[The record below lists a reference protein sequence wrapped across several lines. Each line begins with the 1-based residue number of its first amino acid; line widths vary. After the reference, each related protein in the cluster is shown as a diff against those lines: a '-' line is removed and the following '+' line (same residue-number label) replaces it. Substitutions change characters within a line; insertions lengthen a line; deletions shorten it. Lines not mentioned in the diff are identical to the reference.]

1 MNTNRE
7 PRIESQDSGKKHL
20 TPHGSITTRTNTQTI
35 TRIPQTNLTT
45 ILHPL
50 RTLTIRA
57 SPRPRAPPP
66 LDEPGR
72 RSITAMGRG
81 VVGAAG
87 LCTFSL
93 FVLERVGRAD
103 SRSREAR
110 KGVAALNRS
119 AAC

>member
-1 MNTNRE
+1 MNANRE

-72 RSITAMGRG
+72 RSITAVGRG
-81 VVGAAG
+81 VVGAVW
-87 LCTFSL
+87 LRTFSH
-93 FVLERVGRAD
+93 LERVGRAD
-103 SRSREAR
+103 SRSLEAR